1 MNSILALVVG
11 VVAIAVGY
19 GVYAKTINK
28 NIIQPDEKKATP
40 AKMFMDGV
48 DFTPANRNVLFG
60 YQFKSIAAL
69 GPILGPIIAVQ
80 WGWLPALLWII
91 LGTFFIGWVQDY
103 TSIMIGVREEG
114 KSFGAL
120 SYQLISPRSKIILLT
135 FIYFYLW
142 LIMGAFGIQVGYN
155 LLTNVA
161 VPLGVIIVIL
171 VGVLAGQMTYKWKQD
186 IILTSVITVVLSFV
200 GIWLST
206 LQPVRD
212 FFGLLYGYHLAE
224 DGKTLV
230 SPTLFLTVTQA
241 KFVGSLLVVIICYFG
256 AVLPIWRWAQ
266 PINYVAFW
274 IVFLGILGGVVGLLI
289 WRPGMG
295 DFPAYTGFNVKGL
308 GPLWPIL
315 FVTIACGAIS
325 GWHSLVSSSGTAR
338 QLEKETDALYVGG
351 GAMFLEMFFAIMAF
365 LTATVA
371 FGGLQGYIDA
381 GGGAGAA
388 KVFAVG
394 LATFMN
400 HWGLPMTLGTVY
412 GSVFL
417 TLMALTIMYLVVRF
431 MRVASAEALGDK
443 MPIMKN
449 VHVGTTVALI
459 LTLALIWLV
468 PFLQIWVVFGA
479 ANQLMASL
487 ALLLVTLWLKSKG
500 KKYQWTLWPFLFMF
514 VTTIG
519 ALLYK
524 AYESFVLNLPKIA
537 DPVANKIASVGQ
549 FATAQIVIGAVSLLL
564 VVAALLLA
572 WDALKAFRAPAA
584 KAAAQAKA

>member
-1 MNSILALVVG
+1 MNSILALVIG
-11 VVAIAVGY
+11 LAAIGVGY
-19 GVYAKTINK
+19 FVYARTINK
-28 NIIQPDEKKATP
+28 NIIKPDEKKATP

-80 WGWLPALLWII
+80 WGWLPALLWIV

-103 TSIMIGVREEG
+103 TSIVIGVREEG

-120 SYQLISPRSKIILLT
+120 SYQLISPRSRMVLLT

-155 LLTNVA
+155 LLTQVT

-171 VGVLAGQMTYKWKQD
+171 VGILAGQMTYKWKQD

-212 FFGLLYGYHLAE
+212 FFSLLYGYHLAE

-241 KFVGSLLVVIICYFG
+241 KFVGSLLVAIICYFG

-266 PINYVAFW
+266 PINYVSFW

-295 DFPAYTGFNVKGL
+295 DFPAFTGFNVKGL

-351 GAMFLEMFFAIMAF
+351 GAMFLEMFFAVMAF

-371 FGGLQGYIDA
+371 FGSFQGYKDA
-381 GGGAGAA
+381 GGGAAAA
-388 KVFAVG
+388 KVFSVG

-400 HWGLPMTLGTVY
+400 KWGLDMTLGTVY
-412 GSVFL
+412 GAVFL

-449 VHVGTTVALI
+449 VHVGTIIAL
-459 LTLALIWLV
+459 LFTLALIWLV

-500 KKYQWTLWPFLFMF
+500 KNYQWTLWPFLFMF

-524 AYESFVLNLPKIA
+524 AYESFGINLPKIA
-537 DPVANKIASVGQ
+537 DPVANKIANVGQ
-549 FATAQIVIGAVSLLL
+549 FATAQIIIGIVALVLVI
-564 VVAALLLA
+564 AALFLA
-572 WDALKAFRAPAA
+572 WDALKAFRSPAA
-584 KAAAQAKA
+584 KPVEAKA

>member
-1 MNSILALVVG
+1 MNSLFVLIIAAAG
-11 VVAIAVGY
+11 IAVGY
-19 GVYAKTINK
+19 GLYAKSIDRRV
-28 NIIQPDEKKATP
+28 IQPDNQKATP
-40 AKMFMDGV
+40 AKMYMDGV
-48 DFTPANRNVLFG
+48 DFIPANRNVLFG

-80 WGWLPALLWII
+80 WGWLPALLWIV

-103 TSIMIGVREEG
+103 SSIIMGVREEG
-114 KSFGAL
+114 QTFGAL
-120 SYQLISPRSKIILLT
+120 SYRLISPRSRMILLT

-142 LIMGAFGIQVGYN
+142 LIMGSFGVQVGFN
-155 LLTNVA
+155 LLTNTA

-171 VGVLAGQMTYKWKQD
+171 VGLLAGQMTYKWKQD
-186 IILTSVITVVLSFV
+186 IILTTVITVILALV
-200 GIWLST
+200 GIWLGMA
-206 LQPVRD
+206 PGVRN
-212 FFGLLYGYHLAE
+212 FFASLYGTAG
-224 DGKTLV
+224 GKA
-230 SPTLFLTVTQA
+230 SPTLFLDVTLA
-241 KFVGSLLVVIICYFG
+241 KFIGSLLVVIICYFG
-256 AVLPIWRWAQ
+256 SVLPIWRWAQ

-274 IVFLGILGGVVGLLI
+274 IVSLGVLGGLIGLLI

-295 DFPAYTGFNVKGL
+295 DFPAYRMFDVPGL

-338 QLEKETDALYVGG
+338 QLEREGDAIFVGG
-351 GAMFLEMFFAIMAF
+351 GAMFFEMFFAIMAF

-371 FGGLQGYIDA
+371 FGSFDGYVKA
-381 GGGAGAA
+381 GGGAAPA
-388 KVFAVG
+388 KVFSVG
-394 LATFMN
+394 LSTFMN
-400 HWGLPMTLGTVY
+400 KWGLDKLVGEGFGVAY
-412 GSVFL
+412 GGVFL

-443 MPIMKN
+443 FPAIRNM
-449 VHVGTTVALI
+449 HVGTIIALL

-487 ALLLVTLWLKSKG
+487 ALLLITLWLMSKG
-500 KKYQWTLWPFLFMF
+500 KNYTWTFWPFVFMF

-524 AYESFVLNLPKIA
+524 AYEAFFIKLPQTADPAKYKIA
-537 DPVANKIASVGQ
+537 NVGQ
-549 FATAQIVIGAVSLLL
+549 FT
-564 VVAALLLA
+564 
-572 WDALKAFRAPAA
+572 
-584 KAAAQAKA
+584 AAQVIIGIVALILVIAAGILAYDGVTAIRRYRAELAKGKA

>member
-1 MNSILALVVG
+1 MNALWVLLFSAL
-11 VVAIAVGY
+11 AIAVGY
-19 GVYAKTINK
+19 GFYARRINARVL
-28 NIIQPDEKKATP
+28 QPDDKKATP
-40 AKMFMDGV
+40 AKMYMDGV

-80 WGWLPALLWII
+80 WGWLPALLWIVF
-91 LGTFFIGWVQDY
+91 GTFFIGWVQDY
-103 TSIMIGVREEG
+103 TSIIMGVREEG

-120 SYQLISPRSKIILLT
+120 SYRLVSPRSRAILIT

-142 LIMGAFGIQVGYN
+142 LIMGSFGIQVGFN
-155 LLTNVA
+155 LLTNSA

-171 VGVLAGQMTYKWKQD
+171 VGILAGQMTYKWKKD
-186 IILTSVITVVLSFV
+186 IIMTTVVTVVLAFV
-200 GIWLST
+200 GIWLGT
-206 LQPVRD
+206 QPFAKN
-212 FFGLLYGYHLAE
+212 FFNALYGFKLAE

-230 SPTLFLTVTQA
+230 SPTMFLAVTQA
-241 KFVGSLLVVIICYFG
+241 RLIGSLLVVAICYFG

-266 PINYVAFW
+266 PINYVSFW
-274 IVFLGILGGVVGLLI
+274 IVLAGVVGGLVGLFI

-295 DFPAYTGFNVKGL
+295 DFPAFTSFNVTGL

-338 QLEKETDALYVGG
+338 QIEKETDALYVGG
-351 GAMFLEMFFAIMAF
+351 GAMFLEMFFATMAF
-365 LTATVA
+365 LTATTA
-371 FGGLQGYIDA
+371 FGGLQGYKDA
-381 GGGAGAA
+381 GGGAAAA
-388 KVFAVG
+388 KVFSVG
-394 LATFMN
+394 LAEFMSK
-400 HWGLPMTLGTVY
+400 WGLDKTLGTAY
-412 GSVFL
+412 GAVFL

-443 MPIMKN
+443 IPAFKN
-449 VHVGTTVALI
+449 VHVGTTVALL

-487 ALLLVTLWLKSKG
+487 ALLLVTLWLMSRG
-500 KKYQWTLWPFLFMF
+500 KNYKWTFWPFLFMF

-524 AYESFVLNLPKIA
+524 AYESFFINLPKTA
-537 DPVANKIASVGQ
+537 DPVKYKIASVGQ
-549 FATAQIVIGAVSLLL
+549 FTAAQVIIGVVALVL

-572 WDALKAFRAPAA
+572 WDALKAFQRYRATAPA
-584 KAAAQAKA
+584 KA

>member
-1 MNSILALVVG
+1 MNALIPLLIG

-19 GVYAKTINK
+19 GFYAKTINLK
-28 NIIQPDEKKATP
+28 VLQPDAKKATP

-69 GPILGPIIAVQ
+69 GPILGPIVAVQ
-80 WGWLPALLWII
+80 WGWLPALIWIV

-103 TSIMIGVREEG
+103 SSILMGVREEG
-114 KSFGAL
+114 QSFGAL
-120 SYQLISPRSKIILLT
+120 SYRLISPRSRMILIT

-142 LIMGAFGIQVGYN
+142 LIMGSFGTQVSFN
-155 LLTNVA
+155 FFTNPA
-161 VPLGVIIVIL
+161 VPLGVIVVIL
-171 VGVLAGQMTYKWKQD
+171 VGILAGQMTYKWKQD
-186 IILTSVITVVLSFV
+186 IILTSVVTVVLAFL
-200 GIWLST
+200 GIWLGT
-206 LQPVRD
+206 TTPVKN
-212 FFGLLYGYHLAE
+212 FFMALYGTTGGAA
-224 DGKTLV
+224 
-230 SPTLFLTVTQA
+230 SPTWFLAVTQA
-241 KFVGSLLVVIICYFG
+241 RFIGSLLVVVICYLG

-266 PINYVAFW
+266 PINYVSFW
-274 IVFLGILGGVVGLLI
+274 IVLLGIAGGVLGLLI

-295 DFPAYTGFNVKGL
+295 DFPAFTQFNVTGL

-351 GAMFLEMFFAIMAF
+351 GAMFLEMFFAIVAF
-365 LTATVA
+365 LTATAA
-371 FGGLQGYIDA
+371 FGSLQGYIDA
-381 GGGAGAA
+381 GGGGAAGAIFS
-388 KVFAVG
+388 KG
-394 LATFMN
+394 LAIFMSK
-400 HWGLPMTLGTVY
+400 WGLSESFGTAY
-412 GSVFL
+412 GMVFL

-443 MPIMKN
+443 IPAMRN
-449 VHVGTTVALI
+449 THVGTIVALAFTLI
-459 LTLALIWLV
+459 LVWLV

-487 ALLLVTLWLKSKG
+487 ALLLVTLWLMSKG
-500 KKYQWTLWPFLFMF
+500 KNYQWTLWPFLFMF

-524 AYESFVLNLPKIA
+524 AYEAFFINLPKVAALAEKQKLTTGQVTIA
-537 DPVANKIASVGQ
+537 NVLIGSVCL
-549 FATAQIVIGAVSLLL
+549 VL

-572 WDALKAFRAPAA
+572 YDALKAFQRYRAAAPAG
-584 KAAAQAKA
+584 AATD